1 VSISFPA
8 SLLPSQALSLP
19 GPGRPA
25 QAGEAALILAD
36 GQSPDLAPLLAG
48 AREPLLT
55 LPPHQHPLAAIG
67 AALLRARLAGTAVA
81 TLHLVAHG
89 RPGALRFGNQWIT
102 TASLVAAAS
111 ELAAWKVEQIALW
124 SCHAAADPAFTAT
137 LAELTGARVLAS
149 TTVIDSVGH
158 QSIAAAGGETLQ
170 LSGLFAKDA
179 IAAWGGSLLNEY
191 TLTNQQLNFA
201 FDAATLYS
209 GGYDASTGRLLDGTA
224 YRYNNVVTIDGRA
237 IDAIVSINSDQAGK
251 RAFISNSL
259 NFDSNDF
266 QYSANLPVT
275 DPSYD
280 PSARAYFQPNI
291 QIRST
296 SGTPSVNLDQYVSYN
311 IRFYE
316 HNSLD
321 PALLKNLAIDVFDI
335 DGNGATQTARQFVE
349 FDTVGTYVLAAD
361 TKLVVINGIGGDGI
375 RFAASPTDGTNYL
388 EKPGTPVGDSVR
400 SQVRYAEGVSSLS
413 FKLGDY
419 SYNSFLGGYTAL
431 FALNFG
437 APNFSGPT
445 QEFGLKA
452 SSVVVAECGNQAQLT
467 VSLVAP
473 KAPTADVTVDLC
485 DALNRTTAFGAL
497 PNVEPNGDGSFTV
510 NKEFT
515 VSKAQLVFTT
525 ANWNTPQSI
534 TVTGLNDTLIDGN
547 FIFNALL
554 RATSTDPCFNKLS
567 TCITIKNLDNDTLI
581 TAPTVSIGDG
591 YSTFAITAAAD
602 RTLLLSAVDGSTS
615 GIAAASI
622 ETSADG
628 STWSA
633 YNGTSGFKVPGSGA
647 VTFLAR
653 VSLAPL
659 GQFDGTNTF
668 KLVVASPD
676 VPCPTEATATVV
688 GLSSLGDRVWLDAN
702 GNGQQD
708 GGEAGLAGV
717 TVELYASVNGL
728 PSGAALATT
737 TTDGSGSYQFSNLQ
751 AGAYIARFLTPG
763 GYLPTAAN
771 IGADTSDSDAGSGGY
786 SGTYNL
792 AAGTK
797 DTTVD
802 AGFYQGASIAGSVFA
817 DSNDNGIRDNGE
829 AGIGGVKITITG
841 TDGAGNAVSRSAT
854 TATDGS
860 YSFTDLAPGT
870 YTVAEETQPVGYL
883 DGQDS
888 AGNSGGTVG
897 PDRVSGIS
905 LASGTTATNV
915 NFGELL
921 PASIGDRLWVDTNG
935 DGIQNDGA
943 TGLAGRTVTLISGGA
958 DRLLSTL
965 ADNTTSTTT
974 TGADGIYGF
983 ANLTPG
989 EYQVVFGDKPAGTVF
1004 TSADAGVDDAL
1015 DSDVNA
1021 SGQSG
1026 LITLV
1031 AGQANTSVDAGIF
1044 TPASLGDRVWN
1055 DANGNGQQDTG
1066 ELGIANVAVALFKA
1080 DGTTQVGSTTTDSA
1094 GLYSF
1099 ANLNPGTYRV
1109 KVTNPTGF
1117 NATTKG
1123 TNATSGTDSNV
1134 DALGFTDVITLQSG
1148 DANTTIDAGYTVAGG
1163 SLPGGGG
1170 DLQITKSNGL
1180 TRVNAGQRITYTI
1193 EVKNVGNN
1201 AVANAVVSDVMPANL
1216 TNVTWTSAVI
1226 AGTVSG
1232 NDASGTGNISDTI
1245 TSLGANS
1252 IVRYTVNATVLKP
1265 GTYPTATT
1273 TNFNFRAP
1281 TISSTTGTA
1290 GNSRTFSSDGVT
1302 LTARAFSREQVN
1314 CKSVSWTNA
1323 FLGNYTSGLG
1333 VTNGAESGTN
1343 YRIDNVGSRKDYLL
1357 LQFSESVVLDKAYLK
1372 SVLTDSDARFWI
1384 GTAAANLTSL
1394 SDATLAALGYV
1405 EQNNGG
1411 GSDRTADVNARN
1423 LTGNTV
1429 VIAAGS
1435 SDDDSSCGNDN
1446 FIIGGLDAFKLVTS
1460 SSTLANT
1467 ATVAGPIGFTDSNL
1481 ANNSATDTDTI
1492 ITAPG
1497 CRTPGFYVNKSWQ
1510 TFWDGI
1516 RGNEPSQSGTT
1527 NFPAGNLF
1535 FGPYS
1540 TSQVG
1545 AVKDSVTGTY
1555 QNGVLVGDWNLNGV
1569 TDNGEET
1576 IFYTTGEALRVMDSS
1591 QQPDKGDVRYSLARS
1606 LVCSWLNYMAGN
1618 PVDTAS
1624 TTDKDARVWINQGIT
1639 WLQTCTPDENK
1650 DGKGDG
1656 MLSNLGGCASPS
1668 MNALDRRWWNF
1679 STGGSLIN
1687 ASLDDYNNG
1696 RGLADGSCYGG
1707 A

>member
-1 VSISFPA
+1 MSISFPA

-111 ELAAWKVEQIALW
+111 ELAAWKVERIALW
-124 SCHAAADPAFTAT
+124 SCHAAADPAFIAT

-149 TTVIDSVGH
+149 TTVIDSLGH
-158 QSIAAAGGETLQ
+158 QSIDAGGETLQ
-170 LSGLFAKDA
+170 LSGLFAQTA
-179 IAAWGGSLLNEY
+179 IATWGGSLLNEY

-201 FDAATLYS
+201 FDSSILLS
-209 GGYDASTGRLLDGTA
+209 GGFDAFAGRLLPGTS
-224 YRYNNVVTIDGRA
+224 YLYSNVVTIDGHV
-237 IDAIVSINSDQAGK
+237 IDAIMSINSYQKAY
-251 RAFISNSL
+251 ISRPIS
-259 NFDSNDF
+259 FDNNDS
-266 QYSANLPVT
+266 QYSASIST
-275 DPSYD
+275 ADPSYD
-280 PSARAYFQPNI
+280 PYARAYFQPNI
-291 QIRST
+291 EILPTNGGPLS
-296 SGTPSVNLDQYVSYN
+296 SLDQYVDFTVSFVERN
-311 IRFYE
+311 PVTTTRE
-316 HNSLD
+316 LV
-321 PALLKNLAIDVFDI
+321 LLKNLAIDVFDI
-335 DGNGATQTARQFVE
+335 DGNGASQTARQFVE

-361 TKLVVINGIGGDGI
+361 TELAVSTGIGGEGL
-375 RFAASPTDGTNYL
+375 RFSASANDGTNYTA
-388 EKPGTPVGDSVR
+388 KSGTREGDAVKV
-400 SQVRYAEGVSSLS
+400 QVRYAEGISTLR
-413 FKLGDY
+413 FQLGDY
-419 SYNSFLGGYTAL
+419 AYNSNLAGYKAL
-431 FALNFG
+431 FALDFG
-437 APNFSGPT
+437 AGPDAPVQNGPTGPGPNFSGLT
-445 QEFGLKA
+445 QEFALKA
-452 SSVVVAECGNQAQLT
+452 SSVCVTECATANTAQLT

-473 KAPTADVTVDLC
+473 KAPTAAVTVDLY

-497 PNVEPNGDGSFTV
+497 PNVVANADGSFTV
-510 NKEFT
+510 NNEFT

-525 ANWNTPQSI
+525 SNWNTPQSI

-547 FIFNALL
+547 TIFNALL
-554 RATSTDPCFNKLS
+554 CATSDDICFNKLS
-567 TCITIKNLDNDTLI
+567 TGIAIKILDNDTLI
-581 TAPTVSIGDG
+581 TVTAPTVSISAG
-591 YSTFAITAAAD
+591 YSRFEITAAAG

-622 ETSADG
+622 ETSTDGG

-659 GQFDGTNTF
+659 GPLDGINTF

-717 TVELYASVNGL
+717 TVKLYASVDGL
-728 PSGAALATT
+728 PSGEALATT
-737 TTDGSGSYQFSNLQ
+737 TTDGSGAYKFSNLE
-751 AGAYIARFLTPG
+751 AGAYIVRFLTPV

-771 IGADTSDSDAGSGGY
+771 IGADISDSDAGSDGY

-792 AAGTK
+792 AASTK
-797 DTTVD
+797 ETTVD

-829 AGIGGVKITITG
+829 AGIAGVKITITG

-921 PASIGDRLWVDTNG
+921 PASIGDRLWFDTNG

-1004 TSADAGVDDAL
+1004 TTADVGVDDAL

-1134 DALGFTDVITLQSG
+1134 DASGLTDVITLQSG

-1232 NDASGTGNISDTI
+1232 NDASGTGNISDTV

-1252 IVRYTVNATVLKP
+1252 IVRYTVNATVVKP

-1290 GNSRTFSSDGVT
+1290 RNSRTFSSDGVT
-1302 LTARAFSREQVN
+1302 LTARAFSREEVN

-1333 VTNGAESGTN
+1333 VTNGAERGTN

-1411 GSDRTADVNARN
+1411 GSDRTADVNARS

-1527 NFPAGNLF
+1527 NFPAGDL
-1535 FGPYS
+1535 
-1540 TSQVG
+1540 
-1545 AVKDSVTGTY
+1545 
-1555 QNGVLVGDWNLNGV
+1555 LVGDWNLNGV

-1576 IFYTTGEALRVMDSS
+1576 IFYTTGEALKVMDSS

-1679 STGGSLIN
+1679 STGGSLIK

-1696 RGLADGSCYGG
+1696 SGLADGSCYGG

>member
-1 VSISFPA
+1 MSITFPA

-25 QAGEAALILAD
+25 HSGEGALILAD

-48 AREPLLT
+48 ARQPLLT
-55 LPPHQHPLAAIG
+55 LAPHQDPLAAIG
-67 AALLRARLAGTAVA
+67 AALLRARRAGMAAA

-89 RPGALRFGNQWIT
+89 RPGALRFGNRWIT

-111 ELAAWKVEQIALW
+111 ELAAWKLERIALW

-149 TTVIDSVGH
+149 TTVIDSLGH
-158 QSIAAAGGETLQ
+158 QSIVAAGGETLQ
-170 LSGLFAKDA
+170 LSGLFAEPA

-201 FDAATLYS
+201 FDQSTLYS
-209 GGYDASTGRLLDGTA
+209 GGYDPSTGRLLAGTA
-224 YRYNNVVTIDGRA
+224 YRYSNVVTIDGRG
-237 IDAIVSINSDQAGK
+237 IDAIVSINSDQPGQ
-251 RAFISNSL
+251 RAFISSAL
-259 NFDSNDF
+259 NFDSNNF
-266 QYSANLPVT
+266 QYSSSLPVS

-280 PSARAYFQPNI
+280 PNATAYFQPNI

-316 HNSLD
+316 HNTLD
-321 PALLKNLAIDVFDI
+321 SVLLKNLAIDVFDI
-335 DGNGATQTARQFVE
+335 DGNGATQTARQFAE
-349 FDTVGTYVLAAD
+349 FDMVGTYVLAAD
-361 TKLVVINGIGGDGI
+361 TKLVVSSGAGEGSL
-375 RFAASPTDGTNYL
+375 RFSASPTDGTNYI
-388 EKPGTPVGDSVR
+388 EKSGTPVGDSVKF
-400 SQVRYAEGVSSLS
+400 QVRYAEGVSSLS

-419 SYNSFLGGYTAL
+419 AYNSILGGYTAL

-437 APNFSGPT
+437 AGPDARVLNGPPGPGPSFSGPT

-452 SSVVVAECGNQAQLT
+452 SSVFVAECPTANTTQLT

-473 KAPTADVTVDLC
+473 KAPTAAVTVDLY

-497 PNVEPNGDGSFTV
+497 PNVVLNGDGSFTV
-510 NKEFT
+510 NNEFT

-525 ANWNTPQSI
+525 ENWSTSQSI

-547 FIFNALL
+547 TIFNALL
-554 RATSTDPCFNKLS
+554 RATSTDLCFNKLS
-567 TCITIKNLDNDTLI
+567 TCVAIQVLDNDTLI
-581 TAPTVSIGDG
+581 TAPTVSIGAG
-591 YSTFAITAAAD
+591 YSTFEITAAAG

-615 GIAAASI
+615 GIAAAGI
-622 ETSADG
+622 ETSTDG
-628 STWSA
+628 GTTWTA
-633 YNGTSGFKVPGSGA
+633 YNGTSGFQVPGSGA

-659 GQFDGTNTF
+659 GALDGTSTF
-668 KLVVASPD
+668 KLVVASPN

-688 GLSSLGDRVWLDAN
+688 GFSSLGDRVWLDAN

-728 PSGAALATT
+728 PSGAPLATT
-737 TTDGSGSYQFSNLQ
+737 TTDGNGTYQFSNLA

-771 IGADTSDSDAGSGGY
+771 SGADTSDSDAGSGGY

-792 AAGTK
+792 AAGTR

-802 AGFYQGASIAGSVFA
+802 AGFYRGASIAGAVFV

-829 AGIGGVKITITG
+829 AGIAGVSITITG

-854 TATDGS
+854 TAADGS
-860 YSFTDLAPGT
+860 YSFTELAPGT

-888 AGNSGGTVG
+888 AGNSGGTVA
-897 PDRVSGIS
+897 PDRVSGII
-905 LASGTTATNV
+905 LASGTSATNV
-915 NFGELL
+915 NFGEIL
-921 PASIGDRLWVDTNG
+921 
-935 DGIQNDGA
+935 
-943 TGLAGRTVTLISGGA
+943 
-958 DRLLSTL
+958 
-965 ADNTTSTTT
+965 
-974 TGADGIYGF
+974 
-983 ANLTPG
+983 
-989 EYQVVFGDKPAGTVF
+989 
-1004 TSADAGVDDAL
+1004 
-1015 DSDVNA
+1015 
-1021 SGQSG
+1021 
-1026 LITLV
+1026 
-1031 AGQANTSVDAGIF
+1031 
-1044 TPASLGDRVWN
+1044 PASLGDRVWN

-1066 ELGIANVAVALFKA
+1066 ELGIANVAVALFRA
-1080 DGTTQVGSTTTDSA
+1080 DGITQVGSTTTDAA

-1099 ANLNPGTYRV
+1099 TNLNPGTYRV
-1109 KVTNPTGF
+1109 KVTNPVGF
-1117 NATTKG
+1117 TATTKG
-1123 TNATSGTDSNV
+1123 TNAASATDSNV
-1134 DALGFTDVITLQSG
+1134 DASGLTDVITLQSG

-1163 SLPGGGG
+1163 SLPGGGGGGGG

-1252 IVRYTVNATVLKP
+1252 IVRYTVDATVVKP
-1265 GTYPTATT
+1265 GTYPSATS
-1273 TNFNFRAP
+1273 TNFNFSAP

-1290 GNSRTFSSDGVT
+1290 GNSRTFSSGGVT

-1314 CKSVSWTNA
+1314 CKSVSWANA

-1333 VTNGAESGTN
+1333 VTNGAESGSN

-1394 SDATLAALGYV
+1394 SDATLAALGYG

-1411 GSDRTADVNARN
+1411 GSDRIADVNARN
-1423 LTGNTV
+1423 LAGNTV

-1446 FIIGGLDAFKLVTS
+1446 FILGGLDAFKLVTS
-1460 SSTLANT
+1460 SSTLTNS
-1467 ATVAGPIGFTDSNL
+1467 ATVAGPIGFSDSNL
-1481 ANNSATDTDTI
+1481 ANNTATDTDAI

-1497 CRTPGFYVNKSWQ
+1497 CRTPGSMSTKPGKPFGMASAPTNP
-1510 TFWDGI
+1510 
-1516 RGNEPSQSGTT
+1516 PSVVLPTSAGTISSSAVT
-1527 NFPAGNLF
+1527 PA
-1535 FGPYS
+1535 
-1540 TSQVG
+1540 
-1545 AVKDSVTGTY
+1545 ARM
-1555 QNGVLVGDWNLNGV
+1555 
-1569 TDNGEET
+1569 
-1576 IFYTTGEALRVMDSS
+1576 AL
-1591 QQPDKGDVRYSLARS
+1591 
-1606 LVCSWLNYMAGN
+1606 
-1618 PVDTAS
+1618 
-1624 TTDKDARVWINQGIT
+1624 
-1639 WLQTCTPDENK
+1639 
-1650 DGKGDG
+1650 
-1656 MLSNLGGCASPS
+1656 
-1668 MNALDRRWWNF
+1668 
-1679 STGGSLIN
+1679 
-1687 ASLDDYNNG
+1687 
-1696 RGLADGSCYGG
+1696 
-1707 A
+1707 

>member
-1 VSISFPA
+1 VFISFPA

-111 ELAAWKVEQIALW
+111 ELAAWKVERIALW
-124 SCHAAADPAFTAT
+124 SCHAAADLAFIAT

-149 TTVIDSVGH
+149 TTVIDSLGH
-158 QSIAAAGGETLQ
+158 QSIVAAGGETLQ
-170 LSGLFAKDA
+170 LSGLFAEAA

-201 FDAATLYS
+201 FDASTLYS

-224 YRYNNVVTIDGRA
+224 YRYSNVVTIDGRA

-335 DGNGATQTARQFVE
+335 DGNGATQTARQFAE
-349 FDTVGTYVLAAD
+349 FDTVGTYALATD
-361 TKLVVINGIGGDGI
+361 TKLVVSSGIGGDGI
-375 RFAASPTDGTNYL
+375 RFSASPTDGTNYI
-388 EKPGTPVGDSVR
+388 EKSGTPVGDSVKF
-400 SQVRYAEGVSSLS
+400 QVRYAEGVSSLS

-419 SYNSFLGGYTAL
+419 AYNSFLGGYTAL

-437 APNFSGPT
+437 AGPDAPVPNGPTGPGPSFSVPT
-445 QEFGLKA
+445 QEIGLKA

-497 PNVEPNGDGSFTV
+497 PNVVANLDGSFTV
-510 NKEFT
+510 NNEFT
-515 VSKAQLVFTT
+515 VSKAQLIFTA

-547 FIFNALL
+547 TIFNALL

-581 TAPTVSIGDG
+581 TAPTVSISAG
-591 YSTFAITAAAD
+591 YSTFEITAAAG

-628 STWSA
+628 GSTWSA
-633 YNGTSGFKVPGSGA
+633 YNGTSGFNVPGSGA

-668 KLVVASPD
+668 KLIVASPD
-676 VPCPTEATATVV
+676 VPCPTEATATVL

-737 TTDGSGSYQFSNLQ
+737 TTDGSGAYQFSHLA

-792 AAGTK
+792 AAGTE

-829 AGIGGVKITITG
+829 AGIAGVRITITG
-841 TDGAGNAVSRSAT
+841 TDGAGNTVSRSAT

-921 PASIGDRLWVDTNG
+921 PASI
-935 DGIQNDGA
+935 
-943 TGLAGRTVTLISGGA
+943 
-958 DRLLSTL
+958 
-965 ADNTTSTTT
+965 
-974 TGADGIYGF
+974 
-983 ANLTPG
+983 
-989 EYQVVFGDKPAGTVF
+989 
-1004 TSADAGVDDAL
+1004 
-1015 DSDVNA
+1015 
-1021 SGQSG
+1021 
-1026 LITLV
+1026 
-1031 AGQANTSVDAGIF
+1031 
-1044 TPASLGDRVWN
+1044 GDRVWN

-1134 DALGFTDVITLQSG
+1134 DASGLTDVITLQSG

-1163 SLPGGGG
+1163 SLPGGGGGSGSGG

-1252 IVRYTVNATVLKP
+1252 IVRYTVNATVVKP

-1302 LTARAFSREQVN
+1302 LTARAFSREEVN

-1411 GSDRTADVNARN
+1411 GSDRTADVNAPNRI
-1423 LTGNTV
+1423 GNTV

-1435 SDDDSSCGNDN
+1435 DEDSCCGNDN
-1446 FIIGGLDAFKLVTS
+1446 FIIGGLDAFKVITT

-1467 ATVAGPIGFTDSNL
+1467 ATVAGPIGFTDSNPT
-1481 ANNSATDTDTI
+1481 NNTATDTDTI
-1492 ITAPG
+1492 ITASG
-1497 CRTPGFYVNKSWQ
+1497 CRSADFYVNKTWQ
-1510 TFWDGI
+1510 TFWDGK
-1516 RGNEPSQSGTT
+1516 RDNESRQSGST
-1527 NFPAGNLF
+1527 NFCSGDLF
-1535 FGPYS
+1535 LAPYCN
-1540 TSQVG
+1540 SQDG

-1555 QNGVLVGDWNLNGV
+1555 QKGVLVGDWNLNGV
-1569 TDNGEET
+1569 TDNGEQT
-1576 IFYTTGEALRVMDSS
+1576 IFYTTAEALKVMDSS
-1591 QQPDKGDVRYSLARS
+1591 QQSDKRYSLARS

-1624 TTDKDARVWINQGIT
+1624 TTDKDARDWINQGIL
-1639 WLQTCTPDENK
+1639 WMQTCTPDENK

-1668 MNALDRRWWNF
+1668 MFALDSRWWNF

-1696 RGLADGSCYGG
+1696 RGLADGSFYGG